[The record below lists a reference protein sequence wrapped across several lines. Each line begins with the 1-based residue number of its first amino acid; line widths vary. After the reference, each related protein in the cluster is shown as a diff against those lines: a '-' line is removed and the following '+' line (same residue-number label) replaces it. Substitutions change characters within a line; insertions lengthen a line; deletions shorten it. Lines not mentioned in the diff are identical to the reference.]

1 MPGRAALHQEMIQNA
16 SVRDHGPMRNDLR
29 RLVGQ
34 GSLVGQARVVRNL
47 RRTSHTRK
55 CQQIR
60 WPLDSQMPEKGDG
73 INNAANL
80 SSER

>member
-1 MPGRAALHQEMIQNA
+1 MPL
-16 SVRDHGPMRNDLR
+16 SVLTGKKHARLVAIDLR

-73 INNAANL
+73 INNAANM
-80 SSER
+80 SGKQ